1 MANYTVTTNFTT
13 KDSLAS
19 GDPAKR
25 IKGTEFG
32 TEFANIAT
40 AISTKSN
47 IASPAFTGVPTAP
60 TPAADTNTTQIATT
74 AYVQAELVE
83 FAPKDS
89 PALTGVPTAPTA
101 TTGTNTTQIA
111 TTAFVKTTVDS
122 ASTLGLPLTGGT
134 LTGILNIHSYTL
146 KRIEMSSTTVDLA
159 EGNYFSYTVVS
170 TTTLAFS
177 NTPSGT
183 VSSGFVLELTN
194 GGVAAVTF
202 PASVKWAGGTAP
214 TLTAAG
220 VDVLVFITDDNGTTW
235 RGAAAMIDSK

>member
-13 KDSLAS
+13 KDALAS
-19 GDPAKR
+19 GDPAKK

-32 TEFANIAT
+32 TEFTNIAT
-40 AISTKSN
+40 AIATKSD
-47 IASPAFTGVPTAP
+47 IASPAFTGTPTAP
-60 TPAADTNTTQIATT
+60 TAAADTNTTQIATT
-74 AYVQAELVE
+74 AYVQTELVD
-83 FAPKDS
+83 FAPKAS
-89 PALTGVPTAPTA
+89 PALTGTPTAPTA
-101 TTGTNTTQIA
+101 SSGTNTTQIA
-111 TTAFVKTTVDS
+111 TTAFVKTAVDT

-134 LTGILNIHSYTL
+134 LTGILNMHSYTL
-146 KRIEMSSTTVDLA
+146 KRIAMSSTTVDLSA
-159 EGNYFSYTVVS
+159 GNYFSYTVSS
-170 TTTLAFS
+170 TTTLTFS

-194 GGVAAVTF
+194 GGVATVTF

-214 TLTAAG
+214 TLTASG

>member
-19 GDPAKR
+19 GDPAKK

-40 AISTKSN
+40 AIATKSD
-47 IASPAFTGVPTAP
+47 IASPAFTGTPTAP
-60 TPAADTNTTQIATT
+60 TAAADTNTTQIATT
-74 AYVQAELVE
+74 AYVQTELVD
-83 FAPKDS
+83 FAPKAS
-89 PALTGVPTAPTA
+89 PAFTGTPTAPTA
-101 TTGTNTTQIA
+101 GSGTNTTQIA
-111 TTAFVKTTVDS
+111 TTAFVKTAVDS

-134 LTGILNIHSYTL
+134 LTGILNMHSYTL
-146 KRIEMSSTTVDLA
+146 KRVAMSSTTVDLA
-159 EGNYFSYTVVS
+159 QGNYFSYTVAS
-170 TTTLAFS
+170 TTTLTFS

-194 GGVAAVTF
+194 GGVATVTF
-202 PASVKWAGGTAP
+202 PASVKWAGGVAP
-214 TLTAAG
+214 TLTASG

>member
-40 AISTKSN
+40 SISTKSD
-47 IASPAFTGVPTAP
+47 IASPAFTGTPTAP
-60 TPAADTNTTQIATT
+60 TAAADTNTTQIATT

-83 FAPKDS
+83 FAPKAS

-101 TTGTNTTQIA
+101 TSGTNTTQIA
-111 TTAFVKTTVDS
+111 TTAFVKTSVDS

-146 KRIEMSSTTVDLA
+146 KRIAMSSTTVDLA
-159 EGNYFSYTVVS
+159 EGNYFSYTVAS
-170 TTTLAFS
+170 TTTLDFS